1 MSTKIIG
8 YLSFGYPTIDES
20 IDRAEVYINAGCDI
34 LEVDIPTDNAF
45 LDSEFIADRMKKSY
59 EACKDYDKYFDG
71 IKILKE
77 KHPDVPVILLA
88 YEHTVKD
95 IGVDKFIKK
104 CKEINAFDLIFVGLE
119 DEVVK
124 NKLIENGMKISC
136 WVPFE
141 LPEENV
147 ASAVESN
154 GFVYLQ
160 SKADGKV
167 KEGYETLDKCVNYL
181 RERGFNNPIYC
192 GVGVSTRD
200 DIVRIEKAGADA
212 AFVGSALLKQNTKE
226 DITKYIRSLKQD

>member
-8 YLSFGYPTIDES
+8 YLSYGYPTIEES
-20 IDRAEVYINAGCDI
+20 INRAEVYINAGCDI

-59 EACKDYDKYFDG
+59 EACKDYDKYFEG
-71 IKILKE
+71 IETLKE
-77 KHPDVPVILLA
+77 KHPDIPVILLA

-95 IGVDKFIKK
+95 IGVDKFIEK
-104 CKEINAFDLIFVGLE
+104 CKEMNTLDLIFVGLE
-119 DEVVK
+119 NEDVM
-124 NKLIENGMKISC
+124 NKLLENNMKISC
-136 WVPFE
+136 WVPFD

-147 ASAVESN
+147 VSALTSN

-167 KEGYETLDKCVNYL
+167 KEGYETLDKCVDYL
-181 RERGFNNPIYC
+181 RERGIDNPIYC

-212 AFVGSALLKQNTKE
+212 AFVGSALLKQKTKE
-226 DITKYIRSLKQD
+226 EITEYIISLKQD